1 MTSKLDL
8 IIKPAFS
15 RAYIRIVMGNRV
27 WAEVLTDS
35 MLPVLSLAA
44 YVYTYYFLGASSQYV
59 GFVILGGAML
69 AFWSNVLWSVGSQLY
84 WEKED
89 GNLETFF
96 ISPASKMSLLTGMA
110 FGGVVNTALRVIVT
124 IAVGVIVFG
133 VHFDPSQI
141 PEALS
146 VFGLTVIDLYAL
158 GMVFSSLY
166 LLYGREA
173 WHISNLLTEPV
184 SFISGLYYPIQ
195 FFPFWL
201 QALASLIPMTLGLD
215 ILRRMFFNG
224 STILSESLEV
234 GVLAIMAPVLIL
246 LAKLALDYM
255 EQFSKR
261 EGRLTLR
268 WQ

>member
-1 MTSKLDL
+1 MTTKLDL
-8 IIKPAFS
+8 IIRPAFS

-27 WAEVLTDS
+27 LAEVLTDAT
-35 MLPVLSLAA
+35 LPVLSLAA
-44 YVYTYYFLGASSQYV
+44 YIYTYYFLGASSQYV
-59 GFVILGGAML
+59 GFVVLGSAML

-89 GNLETFF
+89 GNLEAFF
-96 ISPASKMSLLTGMA
+96 LSPASKMSILTGIA

-124 IAVGVIVFG
+124 IAVGVTVFG
-133 VHFDPSQI
+133 VRFDLSRI
-141 PEALS
+141 LEALS
-146 VFGLTVIDLYAL
+146 IFGLTVVDLYAL
-158 GMVFSSLY
+158 GMMFSSLY

-173 WHISNLLTEPV
+173 WNISNLLTEPV
-184 SFISGLYYPIQ
+184 SFLSGLYYPIQ

-215 ILRRMFFNG
+215 VMRKMFFFA
-224 STILSESLEV
+224 SPISSESLEV
-234 GVLAIMAPVLIL
+234 GILAIMAPVLIL

-255 EQFSKR
+255 ERLSKR